1 MEQEQELEREAQVAT
16 AVETEAKAD
25 FTSGLEDLPRLEDLL
40 KSEKEVKTENK
51 IEGLTAV
58 EPQTSIH
65 DRTFARKED
74 KKKIMVKRRLKTIT
88 AVYGVVVSLLLAFVG
103 INLFTLI
110 SLNKD
115 ITSNTA
121 TMQAQNEVIQV
132 FENNAPTPEAPA
144 GSFEISLNE
153 PRDYADDKEELTM
166 FDKITILFRN
176 LFG

>member
-1 MEQEQELEREAQVAT
+1 MEREAQVAT
-16 AVETEAKAD
+16 AVETEVKAD

-40 KSEKEVKTENK
+40 KTEKEVKTETK
-51 IEGLTAV
+51 LEGLTAV

-74 KKKIMVKRRLKTIT
+74 KKKILVKKRLKTIT

-110 SLNKD
+110 SVNKD
-115 ITSNTA
+115 ISSNTA

-132 FENNAPTPEAPA
+132 LKNNAPTLESPNGEPM
-144 GSFEISLNE
+144 FIELNP
-153 PRDYADDKEELTM
+153 PREYADDKEELTM